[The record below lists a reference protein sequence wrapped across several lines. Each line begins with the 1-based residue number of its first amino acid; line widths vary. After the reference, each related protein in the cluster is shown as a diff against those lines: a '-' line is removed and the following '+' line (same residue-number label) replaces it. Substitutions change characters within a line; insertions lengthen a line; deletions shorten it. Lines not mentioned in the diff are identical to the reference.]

1 MASNLALYAENKVL
15 ELLVGK
21 TAFATPTTYIG
32 LFTGIPDEDGAGG
45 TEASLGNYERKS
57 TAGADWAAAAAGAI
71 TTANDLTFIEAA
83 AAAWGLIVGIGIW
96 DAASAGNMIF
106 WMPLDDNKQVDI
118 GDTFRLEAGE
128 IDITAA

>member
-1 MASNLALYAENKVL
+1 MASNLALYAENKSL

-32 LFTGIPDEDGAGG
+32 LFTVIPDENGAGG
-45 TEASLGNYERKS
+45 TEASLGNYARIV
-57 TAGADWAAAAAGAI
+57 TAGADWEAAAAGAI
-71 TTANDLTFIEAA
+71 QNANDLTFAEATG
-83 AAAWGLIVGIGIW
+83 AAWGLIVGIGIW
-96 DAASAGNMIF
+96 DAITAGNMIF
-106 WMPLDDNKQVDI
+106 WISLIGNKQVDI